1 MVLYCIYNK
10 NPLKSYRIGSLS
22 TYILDLILYSV
33 SLVITL

>member
-10 NPLKSYRIGSLS
+10 NPLKPYRIGAFS
-22 TYILDLILYSV
+22 TYILDPIFYPV